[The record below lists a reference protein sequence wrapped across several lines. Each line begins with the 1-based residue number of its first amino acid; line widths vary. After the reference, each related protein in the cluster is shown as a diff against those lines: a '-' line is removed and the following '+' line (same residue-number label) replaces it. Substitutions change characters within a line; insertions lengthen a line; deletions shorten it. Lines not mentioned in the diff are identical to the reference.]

1 MSTPPVAILGLA
13 CAAPTLRR
21 SQEEALQ
28 LALTIAPPDTDEDR
42 RRIEAIYR
50 KCGVDSRGVAAGDDA
65 SDPLALFRPA
75 TAAAPHGPTTAER
88 LHAYAHRA
96 APLARRSASAALLD
110 ANTAAS
116 SITHLV
122 TATCTGFG
130 APGWDIDLVGALGL
144 PASVHRTNVG
154 FMGCHAALNALRVAQ
169 SIAAADP
176 TARVLV
182 CCTEICSIH
191 FKYKARPDQ
200 IVANALFADGSASC
214 IVAASQGGLC
224 TPDASASILFPASA
238 DQMSWSIGDHG
249 FEMTLAHELPNTVRD
264 QAGAWLAGWL
274 RDRGLSIEDVRN
286 WAVHPGG
293 PRILTAVAEAA
304 ALPRDALAA
313 SRAVLA
319 EHGNMSS
326 PTVLFILDRMRQ
338 HGGLDEPAVLLS
350 FGPGITAES
359 MLLRPL
365 QNTKRNPTLT

>member
-1 MSTPPVAILGLA
+1 MSTPRVAMLGLG

-21 SQEEALQ
+21 SQEDA
-28 LALTIAPPDTDEDR
+28 LALALSIAPPGNDDER
-42 RRIEAIYR
+42 RRVEAIYR
-50 KCGVDSRGVAAGDDA
+50 KCGVDSRGVASGDDA
-65 SDPLALFRPA
+65 SDPLALFHPA
-75 TAAAPHGPTTAER
+75 TPAAPHGPTTAER

-96 APLARRSASAALLD
+96 TPLARRSAAAALAD
-110 ANTAAS
+110 AQVAAAR
-116 SITHLV
+116 ITHLV

-130 APGWDIDLVGALGL
+130 APGWDIDLITALGL
-144 PASVHRTNVG
+144 PASVHRTHVG

-169 SIAAADP
+169 AIAAADP
-176 TARVLV
+176 AARVLL
-182 CCTEICSIH
+182 CCTEVCSIH
-191 FKYKARPDQ
+191 FKYQARPDQ

-214 IVAASQGGLC
+214 VIAASQEGLC
-224 TPDASASILFPASA
+224 ALNASASHLFPASA

-264 QAGAWLAGWL
+264 QAGAWLARWL
-274 RDRGLSIEDVRN
+274 SEHGLTTEDVHH

-326 PTVLFILDRMRQ
+326 PTVLFILERMRQ
-338 HGGLDEPAVLLS
+338 SGTLQEPAVLLS
-350 FGPGITAES
+350 FGPGITAEA
-359 MLLRPL
+359 MLLR
-365 QNTKRNPTLT
+365 